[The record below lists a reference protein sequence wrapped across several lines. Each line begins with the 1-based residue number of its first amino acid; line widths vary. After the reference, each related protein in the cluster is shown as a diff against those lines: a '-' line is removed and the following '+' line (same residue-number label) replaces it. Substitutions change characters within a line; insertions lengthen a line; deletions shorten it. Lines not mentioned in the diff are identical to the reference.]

1 LKTLKA
7 MKTLQKF
14 KTFELYDYNKK
25 TYLSGT
31 DYKGREYI
39 ILMGMPSS
47 IHILTAALKIK
58 STDPNRGVKARAVVL
73 KFSTSTWVTI
83 PTGTVTALLAAI
95 AAFNAAIGVAKK
107 STWNTVNTGLKAV
120 MGTFAAAMGL
130 DPVHAAEICVS
141 GGFYVKG
148 VPIKQKNVYR
158 IFQGSASGIMDCI
171 GDVMNKDCIHQWRLS
186 RDGIVWV
193 MQRATKNAIKQF
205 TGLAPGRWWVEHQC
219 IMDNG
224 DDGTPQVLYLD
235 LI

>member
-1 LKTLKA
+1 MKTVKSLKG
-7 MKTLQKF
+7 MKTLEFVEHKD
-14 KTFELYDYNKK
+14 KLY
-25 TYLSGT
+25 LRGT
-31 DYKGREYI
+31 DYKGRVYI

-73 KFSTSTWVTI
+73 KFSTSTWVTV
-83 PTGTVTALLAAI
+83 PTGTVTVTALLAAI

-171 GDVMNKDCIHQWRLS
+171 GDVMNKECIHQWRLS

-224 DDGTPQVLYLD
+224 HDGTPQVLYLD